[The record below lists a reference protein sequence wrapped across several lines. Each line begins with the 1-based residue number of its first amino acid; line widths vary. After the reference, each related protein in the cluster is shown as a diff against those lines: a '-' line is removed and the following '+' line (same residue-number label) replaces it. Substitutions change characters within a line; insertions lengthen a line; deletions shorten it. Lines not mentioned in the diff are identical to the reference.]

1 MTWMRHTGLRG
12 GLMLVRLTE
21 SRPATDEAP
30 TPVGLRHLAAA
41 SAWLQRPQAERVER
55 LS

>member
-21 SRPATDEAP
+21 GRPAKNEMP
-30 TPVGLRHLAAA
+30 TPVGLRQLAAA
-41 SAWLQRPQAERVER
+41 SAWPPRLEAERLER